1 MRFYFVSDFQD
12 VFKLAFDIQLVI
24 VRQFLAILPDSLLV
38 SLVKLLNEIIWTL
51 VQIIQILF
59 LRIRLRLELVEVI
72 SELAEQW

>member
-12 VFKLAFDIQLVI
+12 VFELAFDIQLVI